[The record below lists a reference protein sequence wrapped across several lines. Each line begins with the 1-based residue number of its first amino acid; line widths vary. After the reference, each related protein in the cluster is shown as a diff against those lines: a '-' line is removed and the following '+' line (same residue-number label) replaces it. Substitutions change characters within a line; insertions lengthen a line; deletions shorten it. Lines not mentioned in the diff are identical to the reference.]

1 MQLSQLQNNISL
13 LFPFHFLACNLFALE
28 RETCACIFAV
38 SSDLFKSND
47 RARVDAARIERV
59 SGVTLGSEKSRCGR
73 SGTIAFYRAGSP
85 IFSLFLSLSFFRSV
99 YTPTLRVSAVFPPCV
114 PPISVAVVRDEF
126 ATRITEISAS
136 TGGYRSS
143 RSFSLPSFYY
153 PNPRS
158 LSSRIP
164 PLHIRR
170 LHLPLSTMYTVCFP
184 AVSSSSLILIHG
196 DSGIR
201 SSFTRNE
208 SRSRCTVREHL
219 IKRYACPTGCGFVR
233 LSSRVC
239 FAIKNFRAC
248 TSNK

>member
-1 MQLSQLQNNISL
+1 MQLSRLQNNITL

-38 SSDLFKSND
+38 SGDLFKSND

-164 PLHIRR
+164 PFISAACTCLYLLCTRYVFQR
-170 LHLPLSTMYTVCFP
+170 SLPARSFSSTETP
-184 AVSSSSLILIHG
+184 
-196 DSGIR
+196 
-201 SSFTRNE
+201 
-208 SRSRCTVREHL
+208 
-219 IKRYACPTGCGFVR
+219 GFVLPSQGTNHEVVAPLASIS
-233 LSSRVC
+233 LSVTLVPQAALRSTFVESMLR
-239 FAIKNFRAC
+239 N
-248 TSNK
+248 